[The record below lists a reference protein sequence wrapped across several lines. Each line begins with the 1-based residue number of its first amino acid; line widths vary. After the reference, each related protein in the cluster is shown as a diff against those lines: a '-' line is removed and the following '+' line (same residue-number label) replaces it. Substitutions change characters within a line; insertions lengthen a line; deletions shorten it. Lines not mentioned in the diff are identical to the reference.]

1 VDGIHDMGGMHGF
14 GRVVPAGTGREAGP
28 EVDEPV
34 FHAPWEGRTLGLMI
48 ATGARG
54 LRDGSIRPAI
64 EAIDP
69 ATYLASSYYE
79 RWARAVEA
87 QVVAAGHLT
96 TAEIDER
103 AADGGTEPVRSDAT
117 DPDLVA
123 ALPAFL
129 DAPRERSGEPV
140 PARFAVGDRVTV
152 ARMAP
157 VGHHRCPRYVRGVAG
172 EVVRVPGGWPPPG
185 EAGDTEATYT
195 VRFAMRD
202 LWGDDAE
209 PGHVYIDLWERYL
222 T

>member
-14 GRVVPAGTGREAGP
+14 GRVVPADTGP
-28 EVDEPV
+28 EPDEPA

-54 LRDGSIRPAI
+54 LRAGSLRPAI
-64 EAIDP
+64 EEIDP

-87 QVVAAGHLT
+87 LVVAGGHLT
-96 TAEIDER
+96 TAAIDER
-103 AADGGTEPVRSDAT
+103 AAAGGTEPVRSDTT

-123 ALPAFL
+123 ALPEFL
-129 DAPRERSGEPV
+129 NAPRPASGEQV
-140 PARFAVGDRVTV
+140 PAQFAVGDRVTV
-152 ARMAP
+152 DRMAP
-157 VGHHRCPRYVRGVAG
+157 VGHHRCPRYVRGVTG
-172 EVVRVPGGWPPPG
+172 EVVRVPGGWAAPG
-185 EAGDTEATYT
+185 EDGDPEATYT

-209 PGHVYIDLWERYL
+209 PGHLYLDLWERYL
-222 T
+222 S